1 MLTLDV
7 IVFDVSHS
15 QKTKSMSSSC
25 SIKLVSSSKT
35 VKNCKGI
42 YHTLIRIQGILWFLQ
57 TFISHLFFFEV
68 FIFVTFISVAFVWY
82 MSCSH
87 GVCVFENFI
96 MGLHDSLLMCPQ
108 LSLIVCDDSEFKLV
122 SRLSVLPNG
131 CFWTCTQFNWSVN
144 NNDNNDNR
152 DDDDDDADDNNIYER
167 HNGHYN
173 VNLPVF
179 LSKRGLVKMITKD
192 PKKTLLKMSQQSC
205 TYSKVRV
212 DCEQLSIHESE
223 MLFS

>member
-1 MLTLDV
+1 M
-7 IVFDVSHS
+7 
-15 QKTKSMSSSC
+15 
-25 SIKLVSSSKT
+25 
-35 VKNCKGI
+35 
-42 YHTLIRIQGILWFLQ
+42 
-57 TFISHLFFFEV
+57 

-131 CFWTCTQFNWSVN
+131 CFWTRTQFNWSVN

-152 DDDDDDADDNNIYER
+152 DDDDDDAEDNNVRDIMVITMLTYQCFCQKGVWWKWLQR
-167 HNGHYN
+167 TLKNFLKN
-173 VNLPVF
+173 VTTELHLFKGPSRLWTAF
-179 LSKRGLVKMITKD
+179 D
-192 PKKTLLKMSQQSC
+192 PWK
-205 TYSKVRV
+205 
-212 DCEQLSIHESE
+212 
-223 MLFS
+223 

>member
-1 MLTLDV
+1 MLTLDA

-35 VKNCKGI
+35 VKKLRRNLPHI
-42 YHTLIRIQGILWFLQ
+42 NPYTRYFM
-57 TFISHLFFFEV
+57 ISPNVHISPFFFEV
-68 FIFVTFISVAFVWY
+68 FISVTFISVAFVWY

-131 CFWTCTQFNWSVN
+131 CFWTRTQFNWSVN

-152 DDDDDDADDNNIYER
+152 DDDDDNADDNNVYER

-173 VNLPVF
+173 VSLPVL
-179 LSKRGLVKMITKD
+179 LSKRDLVKMITKD
-192 PKKTLLKMSQQSC
+192 PTKRS
-205 TYSKVRV
+205 
-212 DCEQLSIHESE
+212 
-223 MLFS
+223 